1 MVDEGGLAV
10 AWHESGTVKSILGCG
25 ERPCE
30 FRDKLAFYSTSFPIL
45 LNCCAT
51 MIPQMQLL
59 HNRKA
64 SQYSSIRSKKVS
76 SIKAVCYY
84 LTPS

>member
-30 FRDKLAFYSTSFPIL
+30 FRDKLGIYERAFQFF
-45 LNCCAT
+45 
-51 MIPQMQLL
+51 
-59 HNRKA
+59 
-64 SQYSSIRSKKVS
+64 
-76 SIKAVCYY
+76 
-84 LTPS
+84 